1 MTTKAPKYH
10 NTMESQ
16 KLNGI
21 TLSEPLYV
29 IHEDKDNNSGG
40 GCDDDE
46 ADKAV
51 KTLLALN
58 EHKDKYSGGGN
69 NGDTD
74 NDVDVDADNDEDDSE
89 EDFDCSESKLDAA
102 EAIQV
107 A

>member
-1 MTTKAPKYH
+1 MLLENKK
-10 NTMESQ
+10 
-16 KLNGI
+16 GI
-21 TLSEPLYV
+21 TLREPLYA
-29 IHEDKDNNSGG
+29 IHEDKDNNSGD
-40 GCDDDE
+40 GCDDE